1 MLLLKI
7 IFIFAGVKTLFTKI
21 ITIMSYSPYVKIRVT
36 KIPIKVIVT
45 DKSFNNNILFEHI
58 LPCGTNAR
66 DLDQLV
72 CCLSRI
78 YPNYNVNAFPIT
90 PF

>member
-1 MLLLKI
+1 MLH
-7 IFIFAGVKTLFTKI
+7 
-21 ITIMSYSPYVKIRVT
+21 SPYVKIRVT
-36 KIPIKVIVT
+36 KFPFKVVVT
-45 DKSFNNNILFEHI
+45 EKSSEQTVLLQHF

-66 DLDQLV
+66 DLDMFV

-78 YPNYNVNAFPIT
+78 YPNCNVNAIPVT

>member
-1 MLLLKI
+1 MLH
-7 IFIFAGVKTLFTKI
+7 
-21 ITIMSYSPYVKIRVT
+21 SPYVKVLVT
-36 KIPIKVIVT
+36 KVPIKVIVT
-45 DKSFNNNILFEHI
+45 EKSPNHKLLFEHI
-58 LPCGTNAR
+58 LPTGTNAR

-78 YPNYNVNAFPIT
+78 YPNHYVNSFPVT